1 MRPSLPMAAIAW
13 GDRQAGTKLAGFTLL
28 EAMIALAIVALGM
41 MAVNTQL
48 NRYVLSTAYI
58 EQKTLASWIA
68 SNILTEFSVRAQWP
82 PIGETEGDVE
92 FAQRQWIWRAEVSA
106 TPIDNLRRVDVA
118 IFLDDDPEAQIHTM
132 SGFLEPPP
140 PQGFVSLNWLSV
152 GMGIGGMGVGG
163 MGDGGMGDGGMGDG
177 G

>member
-1 MRPSLPMAAIAW
+1 MRRSLPMAEIAW
-13 GDRQAGTKLAGFTLL
+13 RDRQVGIKLAGFTLL

-68 SNILTEFSVRAQWP
+68 SNILTEFSVRSQWP
-82 PIGETEGDVE
+82 PLGETEGDVE

-106 TPIDNLRRVDVA
+106 TPIDNLRRVDVT

-140 PQGFVSLNWLSV
+140 PRGFVPLNWLSS
-152 GMGIGGMGVGG
+152 GMGIGGMGVRG
-163 MGDGGMGDGGMGDG
+163 MGDGG
-177 G
+177 

>member
-1 MRPSLPMAAIAW
+1 MGNRRA
-13 GDRQAGTKLAGFTLL
+13 DTKVAGFTLL

-48 NRYVLSTAYI
+48 NRYVMSAIYI

-68 SNILTEFSVRAQWP
+68 SNILTELSVAPQWP
-82 PIGETEGDVE
+82 EVGDTTGDVE

-106 TPIDNLRRVDVA
+106 TPIENLRRVDVA
-118 IFLDDDPEAQIHTM
+118 VFLDDDPEIQIHTM
-132 SGFLEPPP
+132 SAFLEPPP
-140 PQGFVSLNWLSV
+140 PRGFVPLNWLSV

-163 MGDGGMGDGGMGDG
+163 MGAGGMGDGG
-177 G
+177 

>member
-1 MRPSLPMAAIAW
+1 MGNRRA
-13 GDRQAGTKLAGFTLL
+13 DTKVAGFTLL

-48 NRYVLSTAYI
+48 NRYVMSAIYI

-68 SNILTEFSVRAQWP
+68 SNILTELSVAPQWP
-82 PIGETEGDVE
+82 EVGDTTGDVE

-106 TPIDNLRRVDVA
+106 TPIENLRRVDVA
-118 IFLDDDPEAQIHTM
+118 VFLDDDPEIQIHTM
-132 SGFLEPPP
+132 SAFLEPPP
-140 PQGFVSLNWLSV
+140 PRGFVSLNWLSV

-163 MGDGGMGDGGMGDG
+163 MGAGGMGDGG
-177 G
+177 

>member
-1 MRPSLPMAAIAW
+1 MGNRRA
-13 GDRQAGTKLAGFTLL
+13 DTKVTGFTLL

-48 NRYVLSTAYI
+48 NRYVMSAIYI

-68 SNILTEFSVRAQWP
+68 SNILTELSVAPQWP
-82 PIGETEGDVE
+82 EVGDTTGDVE

-106 TPIDNLRRVDVA
+106 TPIENLRRVDVA
-118 IFLDDDPEAQIHTM
+118 VFLDDDPEIQIHTM
-132 SGFLEPPP
+132 SAFLEPPP
-140 PQGFVSLNWLSV
+140 PRGFVPLNWLSV

-163 MGDGGMGDGGMGDG
+163 MGAGGMGDGG
-177 G
+177 

>member
-1 MRPSLPMAAIAW
+1 MGSRRAA
-13 GDRQAGTKLAGFTLL
+13 TKVAGFTLL

-48 NRYVLSTAYI
+48 NRYVMSAVYI

-68 SNILTEFSVRAQWP
+68 SNILTELSVAPQWP
-82 PIGETEGDVE
+82 EVGDTTGDVE

-106 TPIDNLRRVDVA
+106 TPIENLRRVDVA
-118 IFLDDDPEAQIHTM
+118 VFLDDDPEVQIHTM

-140 PQGFVSLNWLSV
+140 PRGFVPLNWLSV
-152 GMGIGGMGVGG
+152 GMGFGGMGAGG
-163 MGDGGMGDGGMGDG
+163 MGDGG
-177 G
+177 

>member
-1 MRPSLPMAAIAW
+1 MGNRRA
-13 GDRQAGTKLAGFTLL
+13 DTKVAGFTLL

-48 NRYVLSTAYI
+48 NRYVMSAIYI

-68 SNILTEFSVRAQWP
+68 SNILTELSVAPQWP
-82 PIGETEGDVE
+82 EVGDTTGEVE

-106 TPIDNLRRVDVA
+106 TPIENLRRVDVA
-118 IFLDDDPEAQIHTM
+118 VFLEDDPEIQIHTM
-132 SGFLEPPP
+132 SAFLEPPP
-140 PQGFVSLNWLSV
+140 PRGFVPLNWLSV

-163 MGDGGMGDGGMGDG
+163 MGAGGMGDGG
-177 G
+177 

>member
-1 MRPSLPMAAIAW
+1 MGSRRAA
-13 GDRQAGTKLAGFTLL
+13 TKVAGFTLL

-48 NRYVLSTAYI
+48 NRYVMSAIYI

-68 SNILTEFSVRAQWP
+68 SNILTELSVAPQWP
-82 PIGETEGDVE
+82 EVGDTTGDVE

-106 TPIDNLRRVDVA
+106 TPIENLRRVDVA
-118 IFLDDDPEAQIHTM
+118 VFLDDDPEVQIHTM
-132 SGFLEPPP
+132 SGFIEPPP
-140 PQGFVSLNWLSV
+140 PRGFVPLNWLSV

-163 MGDGGMGDGGMGDG
+163 MGAGGMGDGG
-177 G
+177 

>member
-1 MRPSLPMAAIAW
+1 MGNRRANS
-13 GDRQAGTKLAGFTLL
+13 KLAGFTLL

-68 SNILTEFSVRAQWP
+68 SNILTEFSVRSQWP
-82 PIGETEGDVE
+82 ALGETAGDVE

-140 PQGFVSLNWLSV
+140 PRGFVPLNWLSV
-152 GMGIGGMGVGG
+152 GMGIGGIRGGG
-163 MGDGGMGDGGMGDG
+163 MGDGG
-177 G
+177 